1 MLWVFSTAWLMGIIS
16 GCLVRAP
23 ALILLSFLCFV
34 AAFVSSLW
42 AGMAAGSA
50 FITAILVTAALQ
62 IGYLVGAGLRYIGQR
77 LRRRLAARAGTGR
90 NFDEPLRRSDRQPI
104 PHR

>member
-1 MLWVFSTAWLMGIIS
+1 MLWVFWTAWLAGLVC